1 MRTIRFVNATTS
13 PALFEV
19 EMSAGGIMLT
29 VNALEAAAPIEE
41 EDGSCREVADLQ
53 TMADNLPL
61 APNESLD
68 AAPDNHDIV
77 GWPGPTSLMPFLT
90 HKVIGFDYDVAL
102 SESRL
107 PDDPVAYIVLSRQ
120 YENLQ

>member
-19 EMSAGGIMLT
+19 EMDSGKIFLT
-29 VNALEAAAPIEE
+29 ANALEASAPIEE
-41 EDGSCREVADLQ
+41 EDGSLREVADPEPQ
-53 TMADNLPL
+53 EDNLPL

-68 AAPDNHDIV
+68 VEPDNHDIV
-77 GWPGPTSLMPFLT
+77 GWPGPTSLMPFLAY
-90 HKVIGFDYDVAL
+90 KIIGFDYDVAL
-102 SESRL
+102 GESRL
-107 PDDPVAYIVLSRQ
+107 PDDPVTYIVLSRQ